1 MCSTITHAAHFPG
14 TRVPSGGQE
23 STKEAGQKHGIALVY
38 AWLGHKGDPPSCPC
52 CITAARLKY
61 NVQVLQLLYD
71 ADVIEEDAFFKWAE
85 EKAHADEEDRLFLTK
100 AAEFITWLKEA
111 EEEEEE
117 GSGEEED
124 DDDDS

>member
-1 MCSTITHAAHFPG
+1 MQLTSRAHVSHLEGRKAPKK
-14 TRVPSGGQE
+14 QA
-23 STKEAGQKHGIALVY
+23 EAWHALVY